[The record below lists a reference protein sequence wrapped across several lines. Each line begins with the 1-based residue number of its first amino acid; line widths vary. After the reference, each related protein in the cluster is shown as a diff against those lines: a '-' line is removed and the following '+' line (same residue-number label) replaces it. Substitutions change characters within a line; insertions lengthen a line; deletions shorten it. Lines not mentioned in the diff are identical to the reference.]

1 MQDQQNGRFA
11 VLLPCPLAFSLSC
24 SWREDSINSDT
35 VQEVIDPNAGRGGT
49 HSDRG
54 GLPVA
59 LMAVNGGVRVIM
71 SAVLVALLPLLAIA
85 VLMCVNLAR
94 SLQADD
100 AATGR
105 DYL

>member
-1 MQDQQNGRFA
+1 MS
-11 VLLPCPLAFSLSC
+11 FSVFLFC
-24 SWREDSINSDT
+24 SRCKDSINSDT
-35 VQEVIDPNAGRGGT
+35 IQEVIDPNAGRGGRY
-49 HSDRG
+49 SDRG

-71 SAVLVALLPLLAIA
+71 SAVLVASLPLLAIA

-105 DYL
+105 DHS

>member
-1 MQDQQNGRFA
+1 M
-11 VLLPCPLAFSLSC
+11 
-24 SWREDSINSDT
+24 
-35 VQEVIDPNAGRGGT
+35 
-49 HSDRG
+49 
-54 GLPVA
+54 A

-71 SAVLVALLPLLAIA
+71 SAVLVASLPLLAIA

-105 DYL
+105 NYS